1 MRIGQQHPWS
11 RVGQLMPSGSG
22 TSDGRRP
29 VAIADLTGPSADLPP
44 ELVVNDFVRAAVADR
59 DWRTTNY
66 DIQIKRGGYDVLD
79 MNGRRIG
86 RLDPGQFVKVWQE
99 AVSQPGKK
107 RIIRAWRP
115 NERGVV
121 QDLPEEIIAPDEGV
135 RYDVVWRPGHRFA
148 RLKAVPGQAVGYEL
162 YDFPGVRVDERGR
175 PNLVRDPG
183 GDPGH
188 RAVVWPD
195 DVVEVLTNGADGW
208 ALVKGHGNRGAVTGY
223 LCVSCVDPKVRI
235 EWPYQ
240 GVHHINSGRTPP
252 RLEFF

>member
-11 RVGQLMPSGSG
+11 RVGQIDLGARDVPELSR
-22 TSDGRRP
+22 GRSPR
-29 VAIADLTGPSADLPP
+29 LTDALPP
-44 ELVVNDFVRAAVADR
+44 ELAVNDFVRAAVADR

-66 DIQIKRGGYDVLD
+66 DIQIKHGGYDVLD
-79 MNGRRIG
+79 MTGRVIG
-86 RLDPGQFVKVWQE
+86 RLQAGQYVKVWQE
-99 AVSQPGKK
+99 AISQPGKK
-107 RIIRAWRP
+107 RILRNVNWGVP
-115 NERGVV
+115 NSTV
-121 QDLPEEIIAPDEGV
+121 QDVPEEIVAPDQGV
-135 RYDVVWRPGHRFA
+135 RYDVMWRPGHRFA
-148 RLKAVPGQAVGYEL
+148 RLKATPGQEVGYEL

-175 PNLVRDPG
+175 PNLVPDPG
-183 GDPGH
+183 GNPGF

-208 ALVKGHGNRGAVTGY
+208 ALVKGHGDRGAVTGY

-252 RLEFF
+252 RLEFL